1 MAVTRTKLGKII
13 PGTKATP
20 ARMVTEE
27 EFVFSPTGDVTL
39 VDGGGGGGSAGSI
52 LSGQASL
59 ARAATEREKF
69 LQEQA
74 AAQAALQ
81 RQQQGTLAQAAYL
94 RGQLGAGIPSAITKE
109 IEAQQTAGEK
119 YIQDQA
125 AALLGQLQQ
134 RETQARGMTSTGYS
148 NLMNYLARTQPTA
161 FAQAR
166 RSQPETVQSALG
178 QYMAGQGVSPAVAQ
192 EAANIANVQ
201 AAGGAA
207 NFNQLLDVLA
217 AREAA
222 SQQSRQAEAEM
233 GLTSQLANLQSIY
246 GAGTASLEQQ
256 RLGALADL
264 SSRIS
269 AARLQ
274 AQQDQAARDRA
285 IQDAIAALVGTGNL
299 SPTSTNPAVQ
309 DILQTIIPGYVPP
322 AAQPAQPTPI
332 QQLAALPITQNTKLK
347 ADVNKFVAANPNA
360 TLAQIQAKFPRL
372 AANIQ

>member
-1 MAVTRTKLGKII
+1 MAITTSRLGRVI
-13 PGTKATP
+13 PGTRPT
-20 ARMVTEE
+20 RTIVQEDTE
-27 EFVFSPTGDVTL
+27 FNFSPTGDITL
-39 VDGGGGGGSAGSI
+39 VDEGGTSGAGSI

-81 RQQQGTLAQAAYL
+81 RQQQGALAQAAYL
-94 RGQLGAGIPSAITKE
+94 RGQLGAGIPSAITGE

-125 AALLGQLQQ
+125 SALLGQLQQ
-134 RETQARGMTSTGYS
+134 RETQARGLTSTGYS

-166 RSQPETVQSALG
+166 RSQPQTVESALG

-192 EAANIANVQ
+192 EAARIANVQ

-222 SQQSRQAEAEM
+222 AQQSRQSEAEM
-233 GLTSQLANLQSIY
+233 GLASQLANLQGIY

-256 RLGALADL
+256 RLAALADL

-285 IQDAIAALVGTGNL
+285 IQDAIAALIGTGL
-299 SPTSTNPAVQ
+299 VPPTETEGGTAPGAGTGGGVEPGTGAVQ
-309 DILQTIIPGYVPP
+309 QTAVQALAAKLPGIRNESLATKVASFVAKNPDAT
-322 AAQPAQPTPI
+322 AAQVKKAFP
-332 QQLAALPITQNTKLK
+332 KLG
-347 ADVNKFVAANPNA
+347 
-360 TLAQIQAKFPRL
+360 
-372 AANIQ
+372 ANIG